1 MELEYTLEEITNV
14 AQKFIA
20 ELDQHKIVLLYGEMG
35 VGKTTFVQAVCKA
48 LGIEENI
55 SSPTFSI
62 INQYEST
69 TGNIIYHVD
78 MYRVKDEVE
87 AIHAGVE
94 EILFSD
100 RLCFVEWPALILNLL
115 DGAFLKVDIILLD
128 ERRRRITTKVVE

>member
-1 MELEYTLEEITNV
+1 MELEYTLEKITNV